1 MTIKIK
7 KILELYEAFASLDG
21 YTEIKDG
28 KVSEKTYYY
37 FGGKTKYN
45 LVKNLNVLKR
55 HYENFE
61 KTRDELVK
69 SISGGSDSIKADEPE
84 KLEKFNKELVALLD
98 TEEEVSGLLKV
109 KFEALNL
116 DDEKDK
122 DGKIVRFG
130 NKIPNTTISKIF
142 DFVEAE

>member
-28 KVSEKTYYY
+28 RVSEKIYYY

-45 LVKNLNVLKR
+45 LVKNLNILKR
-55 HYENFE
+55 YFDNFE

-69 SISGGSDSIKADEPE
+69 SISGGGDSIKANESE
-84 KLEKFNKELVALLD
+84 KLEKFNKELAVILES
-98 TEEEVSGLLKV
+98 EEDVSGLLKI

-122 DGKIVRFG
+122 DGRVIRLG
-130 NKIPNTTISKIF
+130 NKIPNTIISKIF
-142 DFVEAE
+142 DFVEIE